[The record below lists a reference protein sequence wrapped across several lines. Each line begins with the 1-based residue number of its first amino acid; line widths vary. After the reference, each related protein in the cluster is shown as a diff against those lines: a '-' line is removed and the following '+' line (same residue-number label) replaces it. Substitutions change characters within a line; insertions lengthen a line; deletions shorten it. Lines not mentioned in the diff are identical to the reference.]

1 MLLDGKTAQKAEI
14 YPPPLPNTYIQTH
27 QHQQKVHTFSTNFFD
42 VARVETYIGA
52 AHLKLVHIKY
62 TGIYTTIL
70 HTVNSGFGIEA
81 HVFVNLCI
89 NFKVKLN
96 K

>member
-1 MLLDGKTAQKAEI
+1 MLDGKTAQKVEI
-14 YPPPLPNTYIQTH
+14 YPPPPNTHIQTD
-27 QHQQKVHTFSTNFFD
+27 QHQQKVHTFST
-42 VARVETYIGA
+42 YIQHVGA

-70 HTVNSGFGIEA
+70 HTENSGFGIEA

-89 NFKVKLN
+89 YFKVKLN